1 MCDSEIIGLLGGRY
15 SADERCIYIQAVFP
29 CKATDRADSGSTDVE
44 MDPIGQIYATEAIT
58 NHGMSIVGWYH
69 SHPDFQA
76 TPSITDIENQATYQQ
91 LFQGEHHAN
100 KVSPFVGL
108 IIGTYDHKN
117 PTSHSIMK
125 W

>member
-1 MCDSEIIGLLGGRY
+1 MYLY
-15 SADERCIYIQAVFP
+15 TSAFP
-29 CKATDRADSGSTDVE
+29 RKSTDRADSGLTDVE
-44 MDPIGQIYATEAIT
+44 MDPIGQIYTTEAIT
-58 NHGMSIVGWYH
+58 KHGMSIVGWYH

-91 LFQGEHHAN
+91 LFQGESSTN

-108 IIGTYDHKN
+108 IIGTYDSKN
-117 PTSHSIMK
+117 LSSHSNIK